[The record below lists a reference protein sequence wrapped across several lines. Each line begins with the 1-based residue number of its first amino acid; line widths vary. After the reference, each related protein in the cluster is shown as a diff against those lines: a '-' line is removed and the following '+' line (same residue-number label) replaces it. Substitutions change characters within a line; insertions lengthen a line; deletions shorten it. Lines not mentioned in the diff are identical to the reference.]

1 MKKKKNLTCLHFSS
15 ASVSLLHS
23 VQRSLFIKRAKIHF
37 TVYVSIENS
46 CEFSRVSVS
55 FSTFRAVDVLVS

>member
-1 MKKKKNLTCLHFSS
+1 MKKKKSDMSSFSL

-23 VQRSLFIKRAKIHF
+23 FQRSLFIKRAKIHF
-37 TVYVSIENS
+37 NVYVSIENS

-55 FSTFRAVDVLVS
+55 FSTFGAVDVLVS

>member
-1 MKKKKNLTCLHFSS
+1 MKKKKSDMSSFSL

-23 VQRSLFIKRAKIHF
+23 VQRSLFIKRAKSTF
-37 TVYVSIENS
+37 SVYVSFENS